1 MTAPFLLLEKRERG
15 IIKKTVNTG
24 KRGGKKKKFFYKRK
38 KLCILIGMYLLFLLF
53 VSQDAWLYDTT
64 IAKITKVQTEKT
76 GEKEAV
82 RGDKEAYY
90 RQTMQGLILN
100 GKWKGSKITLKNEY
114 TYSGVTNQKYHKGD
128 KVFIHTSENG
138 EKLSGKIKGLK
149 RDTYLAAVGGMLL
162 LLLILITKKQGI
174 YTISTMIFNT
184 AVYAVGF
191 HFYLKGGNMIEIC
204 NIMVLCF
211 TFGTIFL
218 LNGFHKRTWAA
229 VCSTLCV
236 FAVIM
241 GIFHFVIYLYGDVD
255 YSSMEYLGSVENPAQ
270 MFEAEVMLAGLGAI
284 MDVAVTIAAATGE
297 LIRKKPDI
305 KFLPLFRSGREIGY
319 DIMGTM
325 ISVLLFTFGSGL
337 IPGFLIRM
345 NNDISFLSNIRY
357 HISFEICR
365 FLIESIGIV
374 LAIPISIFVSAV
386 FLKVRFRREK

>member
-1 MTAPFLLLEKRERG
+1 MKEF
-15 IIKKTVNTG
+15 VC
-24 KRGGKKKKFFYKRK
+24 KRK
-38 KLCILIGMYLLFLLF
+38 KVFFLIGIYLLFLLF

-76 GEKEAV
+76 GEKEGA
-82 RGDKEAYY
+82 RGETEAYY
-90 RQTMQGLILN
+90 RQTMQGILLN
-100 GKWKGSKITLKNEY
+100 GKWKGSKVTLKNEY
-114 TYSGVTNQKYHKGD
+114 TYSGVTTQKYHKGD

-184 AVYAVGF
+184 VVYAMGF

-357 HISFEICR
+357 HIPFEICR

>member
-1 MTAPFLLLEKRERG
+1 M
-15 IIKKTVNTG
+15 
-24 KRGGKKKKFFYKRK
+24 KKFFYKRK

-76 GEKEAV
+76 GEKEGA
-82 RGDKEAYY
+82 RGETEAYY
-90 RQTMQGLILN
+90 RQTMQGILLN
-100 GKWKGSKITLKNEY
+100 GKWKGSKVTLKNEY
-114 TYSGVTNQKYHKGD
+114 TYSGVTNQKYHRGD
-128 KVFIHTSENG
+128 KVFIHASENG
-138 EKLSGKIKGLK
+138 ERLSGKIKGLK
-149 RDTYLAAVGGMLL
+149 RDTYLAEVGGMLL
-162 LLLILITKKQGI
+162 FLLILITKKQGI

-184 AVYAVGF
+184 VVYAVGF
-191 HFYLKGGNMIEIC
+191 HFYLKGGNMIKIC
-204 NIMVLCF
+204 NIMVFCF
-211 TFGTIFL
+211 TFGTILL
-218 LNGFHKRTWAA
+218 LNGFHKRTLAA

-236 FAVIM
+236 FTVIM
-241 GIFHFVIYLYGDVD
+241 GIFHFIMYLYGDVD
-255 YSSMEYLGSVENPAQ
+255 YSSMEYLGSVENPAE

-325 ISVLLFTFGSGL
+325 LSVLLFTFGSGL

-386 FLKVRFRREK
+386 FLKVQVRREK

>member
-1 MTAPFLLLEKRERG
+1 MKEFL
-15 IIKKTVNTG
+15 
-24 KRGGKKKKFFYKRK
+24 YKRK
-38 KLCILIGMYLLFLLF
+38 KLCIFIGIYFLLLLF
-53 VSQDAWLYDTT
+53 VSHDAWIYDTT
-64 IAKITKVQTEKT
+64 IVKVTKVQTEKT

-82 RGDKEAYY
+82 RGDEEAYY
-90 RQTMQGLILN
+90 RQTMKGVILN

-114 TYSGVTNQKYHKGD
+114 TYSQVTSQKYHRGD
-128 KVFIHTSENG
+128 KVFVHASENG

-162 LLLILITKKQGI
+162 LLLVLITKKHGV
-174 YTISTMIFNT
+174 YTIGTMLFNT

-211 TFGTIFL
+211 TIGTIFL

-236 FAVIM
+236 FTVIM
-241 GIFHFVIYLYGDVD
+241 GLFHFIMYLYGDVD
-255 YSSMEYLGSVENPAQ
+255 YSPMEYLGSVENPAQ
-270 MFEAEVMLAGLGAI
+270 IFEAEVMLAGLGAI

-297 LIRKKPDI
+297 LIQKKPDI
-305 KFLPLFRSGREIGY
+305 KFFSLFRSGREVGY

-325 ISVLLFTFGSGL
+325 LSVLLFTFGSGL
-337 IPGFLIRM
+337 IPGFIIRM
-345 NNDISFLSNIRY
+345 NNDISFWSNIRY
-357 HISFEICR
+357 HIPFEICR

-374 LAIPISIFVSAV
+374 LSIPISIFVSAI
-386 FLKVRFRREK
+386 FLKVQVRRKK

>member
-1 MTAPFLLLEKRERG
+1 MKEF
-15 IIKKTVNTG
+15 VC
-24 KRGGKKKKFFYKRK
+24 KRK
-38 KLCILIGMYLLFLLF
+38 KVFFLIGIYLLFLLF

-76 GEKEAV
+76 GEKEGA
-82 RGDKEAYY
+82 RGETEAYY
-90 RQTMQGLILN
+90 RQTMQGILLN
-100 GKWKGSKITLKNEY
+100 GKWKGSKVTLKNEY
-114 TYSGVTNQKYHKGD
+114 TYSGVTNQKYHRGD
-128 KVFIHTSENG
+128 KVFIHASENG
-138 EKLSGKIKGLK
+138 ERLSGKIKGLK

-184 AVYAVGF
+184 VVYAVGF
-191 HFYLKGGNMIEIC
+191 HFYLKGGNMIKIC
-204 NIMVLCF
+204 NIMVFCF
-211 TFGTIFL
+211 TFGTILL
-218 LNGFHKRTWAA
+218 LNGFHKRTLAA

-236 FAVIM
+236 FTVIM
-241 GIFHFVIYLYGDVD
+241 GIFHFIMYLYGDVD
-255 YSSMEYLGSVENPAQ
+255 YSSMEYLGSVENPAE

-297 LIRKKPDI
+297 LIRKKTDI
-305 KFLPLFRSGREIGY
+305 KFLSLFRSGREIGY

-325 ISVLLFTFGSGL
+325 LSVLLFTFGSGL

-386 FLKVRFRREK
+386 FLKVQVRREK